1 MTALKLRLSFTEKVV
16 IKTEENMWAKAV
28 QDKSES
34 TNRSAVAEM
43 VVANSSSIRG
53 GKISI

>member
-43 VVANSSSIRG
+43 VVANSSSI
-53 GKISI
+53 